1 MRLATNRHD
10 PPSATAD
17 ADQDPRNSDE
27 TTMLLRAWSSG
38 DQDAGEA
45 LFARL
50 YDDLRGVASRRV
62 AVEPSGTIDTTVLV
76 HEAFLRLV
84 DQRQVSWQDRGQF
97 FAVAARVMRRILVD
111 QARARGAEKRGGGL
125 PPIALESIGQVTF
138 GERANEVLVLDQ
150 CLEDLA
156 HLDPDKARLVE
167 LRFFAGLSLE
177 ETAKALGSSRS
188 TVIRQWRLTKGWL
201 HRQLQTR

>member
-1 MRLATNRHD
+1 MRPKDHA
-10 PPSATAD
+10 SAQRPAAEGLTAD
-17 ADQDPRNSDE
+17 RDE
-27 TTMLLRAWSSG
+27 TTILLRAWSSG

-62 AVEPSGTIDTTVLV
+62 AVEPHGAIETTVLV
-76 HEAFLRLV
+76 HEAFLRLI

-111 QARARGAEKRGGGL
+111 EARARGAEKRGGDVRRVEL
-125 PPIALESIGQVTF
+125 DKLGQVAF
-138 GERANEVLVLDQ
+138 GERAHEVLVLDE

-156 HLDPDKARLVE
+156 RLDPDKARLVE

-177 ETAKALGSSRS
+177 QTAEALGSSRA
-188 TVIRQWRLTKGWL
+188 TVVRQWRLTKGWL